1 MIKRS
6 FFSLLYF
13 LLFNT
18 NVNSQVAQNF
28 HAELLGNITYSGKAT
43 IMLCDT
49 NGIGTT
55 YSNVE
60 YFLVQVTD
68 TNNNKVIGTTGE
80 IIHGLPNSSAI
91 LNQQDFITTIWS
103 ILPVGYYNVMFE
115 DIICKNNNISDENT
129 KYFRVPGI
137 KIRVRK

>member
-1 MIKRS
+1 MTKLIFIFHLVGFS
-6 FFSLLYF
+6 FQE
-13 LLFNT
+13 
-18 NVNSQVAQNF
+18 NVNSQVTQHF
-28 HAELLGNITYSGKAT
+28 HAELHENIADSGKAT

-49 NGIGTT
+49 NGIRTT
-55 YSNVE
+55 DSNVE

-91 LNQQDFITTIWS
+91 LNQQDFITAIWS